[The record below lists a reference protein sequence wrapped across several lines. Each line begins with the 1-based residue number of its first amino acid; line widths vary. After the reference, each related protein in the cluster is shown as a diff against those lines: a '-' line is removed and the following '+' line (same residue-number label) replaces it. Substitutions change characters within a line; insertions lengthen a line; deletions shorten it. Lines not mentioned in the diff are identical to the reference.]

1 MQLLLSRSLTLA
13 SSKLNNF
20 RVSGEFSF
28 CWMIRFWNRIS
39 GLLDWS
45 LSKLSRPRVSFES
58 QQNFFKKLITFF
70 QTVSELRSSFC
81 RYKIESVTFWFGV
94 FVLLILRTSKG
105 LFFFLL
111 TRQFFPSKTL
121 RDLLTSLLDFLSKN
135 SSSHMNLRCVVLVWC
150 VEESIWKQNLQFRV
164 ENKNW
169 NFVSLFLGSAL

>member
-111 TRQFFPSKTL
+111 TRQFFLFENFKRSFDFSVEFPVEKQLVSYEFAL
-121 RDLLTSLLDFLSKN
+121 CSAGLVCWGIDLETK
-135 SSSHMNLRCVVLVWC
+135 SSISCR
-150 VEESIWKQNLQFRV
+150 K
-164 ENKNW
+164 
-169 NFVSLFLGSAL
+169 